1 MQGWRSS
8 KELGVDGLEF
18 VDLDFRPSNG
28 SQLVVE
34 VKAAALNFSDLLMS
48 EDKYQVRPPRPFTP
62 GQEIAGIVLSAP
74 PESQWKPGDR
84 VASKIPW
91 GGFAEQALVPC
102 ETAFAIPDN
111 ISFELAAALPVTYT
125 TSMIA
130 FFDSTQLRPDQTVL
144 VHAAAGGVG
153 LAAVEIARAIGA
165 RVIAT
170 ASNEQKL
177 DLARDHGADVCINY
191 SDENWVQLV
200 KDATNGVGA
209 DVIYDPVGGEIGVQS
224 LRCLARNGVILIVG
238 FASGTITELPANR
251 LMLKRASAKGVYWH
265 HDHDAALIK
274 DMMDKMFVLLEKGL
288 LNPVVDTRFTLAQ
301 LPDAMHA
308 LQNRDTV
315 GKVVLTV

>member
-125 TSMIA
+125 TSMVA

-170 ASNEQKL
+170 ASSEQKL
-177 DLARDHGADVCINY
+177 DLAKDHGADVCINY
-191 SDENWVQLV
+191 CDE
-200 KDATNGVGA
+200 
-209 DVIYDPVGGEIGVQS
+209 IY
-224 LRCLARNGVILIVG
+224 
-238 FASGTITELPANR
+238 
-251 LMLKRASAKGVYWH
+251 AKIW
-265 HDHDAALIK
+265 I
-274 DMMDKMFVLLEKGL
+274 
-288 LNPVVDTRFTLAQ
+288 
-301 LPDAMHA
+301 
-308 LQNRDTV
+308 
-315 GKVVLTV
+315 